1 MNGKLK
7 PVYYSVPTGHRMPY
21 LSAMTTV
28 SLLMLIAQVTVADY
42 QKIEMSEQ
50 KHNPACLSG
59 LGLSTIV
66 MVSSTSAGCVM
77 CSLFEKIG

>member
-1 MNGKLK
+1 
-7 PVYYSVPTGHRMPY
+7 MPSI
-21 LSAMTTV
+21 SAMTTV

-66 MVSSTSAGCVM
+66 MVSSTPAGCGM